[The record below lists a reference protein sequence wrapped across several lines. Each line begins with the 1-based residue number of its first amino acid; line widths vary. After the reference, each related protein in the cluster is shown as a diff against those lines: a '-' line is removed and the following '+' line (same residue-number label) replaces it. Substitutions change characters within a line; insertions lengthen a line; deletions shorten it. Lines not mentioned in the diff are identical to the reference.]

1 VRAALA
7 LVGSLVLMIVIGYGI
22 SLDVEDLSFAV
33 LDRDQSTLSQGYT
46 QGLSGSRYFIEQ
58 APLTSYEDLDRRIR
72 AGKIALAIEIPPD
85 FGRDVLSGR
94 ATAIGAWFD
103 GAMPTRAE
111 TVKGYV
117 QGMHQRWLSEQV
129 RERTGQQLSSQVS
142 IETRYRYNPDVKSLP
157 AIVPAVMPLLL
168 LMFPAMLTALAV
180 VREKELG
187 SIINFYVTPTTRTE
201 FMLGKQLPYLLLSLL
216 NFAMM
221 LLLAVTVFGVPL
233 TGSLAALTVA
243 MVLFSLSATGLGLM
257 ASALVRSQLAA
268 MFFTM
273 IGTMLPAIQFGGLI
287 NPVSSLEGAGR
298 WIGEIY
304 PASHMFTISRGV
316 FNKALGFADLGASFG
331 PLLLAPVVIL
341 GLAIALLR
349 KQER

>member
-1 VRAALA
+1 
-7 LVGSLVLMIVIGYGI
+7 
-22 SLDVEDLSFAV
+22 
-33 LDRDQSTLSQGYT
+33 
-46 QGLSGSRYFIEQ
+46 
-58 APLTSYEDLDRRIR
+58 
-72 AGKIALAIEIPPD
+72 
-85 FGRDVLSGR
+85 
-94 ATAIGAWFD
+94 
-103 GAMPTRAE
+103 
-111 TVKGYV
+111 
-117 QGMHQRWLSEQV
+117 
-129 RERTGQQLSSQVS
+129 
-142 IETRYRYNPDVKSLP
+142 
-157 AIVPAVMPLLL
+157 
-168 LMFPAMLTALAV
+168 
-180 VREKELG
+180 
-187 SIINFYVTPTTRTE
+187 
-201 FMLGKQLPYLLLSLL
+201 
-216 NFAMM
+216 
-221 LLLAVTVFGVPL
+221 
-233 TGSLAALTVA
+233 

>member
-1 VRAALA
+1 MKRSVCTTVHSRLKQP
-7 LVGSLVLMIVIGYGI
+7 VI
-22 SLDVEDLSFAV
+22 
-33 LDRDQSTLSQGYT
+33 
-46 QGLSGSRYFIEQ
+46 
-58 APLTSYEDLDRRIR
+58 
-72 AGKIALAIEIPPD
+72 
-85 FGRDVLSGR
+85 
-94 ATAIGAWFD
+94 
-103 GAMPTRAE
+103 
-111 TVKGYV
+111 
-117 QGMHQRWLSEQV
+117 
-129 RERTGQQLSSQVS
+129 TG
-142 IETRYRYNPDVKSLP
+142 
-157 AIVPAVMPLLL
+157 
-168 LMFPAMLTALAV
+168 
-180 VREKELG
+180 
-187 SIINFYVTPTTRTE
+187 
-201 FMLGKQLPYLLLSLL
+201 
-216 NFAMM
+216 
-221 LLLAVTVFGVPL
+221 LLAVTVFDVPL

-268 MFFTM
+268 MVFTM
-273 IGTMLPAIQFGGLI
+273 IGGLI